1 MAKRIINSS
10 LFQIEN
16 VQMDGNWKKLFELV
30 GITEEQQQT
39 KEIMELLYDLVE
51 TGGGIENVVREIE
64 MERKAAPPPPSR
76 DMGKLHASL
85 CSEMLK

>member
-1 MAKRIINSS
+1 
-10 LFQIEN
+10 
-16 VQMDGNWKKLFELV
+16 MDGNWKKLFELV
-30 GITEEQQQT
+30 GVTEEQKQT
-39 KEIMELLYDLVE
+39 KETMEFLYDFVE
-51 TGGGIENVVREIE
+51 KRGGIENVTRELE